1 MKKNILF
8 IAPTFFGYYK
18 EIINN
23 LEKEGNSVDY
33 ICDIPNSSNIYKAIS
48 RLKRNWTKSIVRN
61 YFNKKIEPLIN
72 SKKYDYIFV
81 IVGMTF
87 SFFPEMIEEM
97 RQKQSEAKFI
107 LYQWDG
113 EDNIKFILE
122 SHKYFDKI
130 YTFDRQDA
138 IKNEKYN
145 FLPLFYISEY
155 EKIGKTKLDE
165 FEYDFS
171 YIGTA
176 HPKKIKDITEM
187 SNKLKEIYQ
196 KQYIYNY
203 MPSKLKYYYHKLTSK
218 EYRGIKTTDLQF
230 KKMSFSK
237 TIEIFKKSK
246 CILDAHQKG
255 QNGLTIRTIECLG
268 AKRKLITTNKDIVN
282 YDFYCPENIYV
293 YDGKFNYNS
302 IFFKTDYKDIN
313 SNIYEKYS
321 LNNWL
326 NIILKR

>member
-18 EIINN
+18 EIIND
-23 LEKEGNSVDY
+23 LKKEGNSVDY

-48 RLKRNWTKSIVRN
+48 RLKRNWTKLIVRN
-61 YFNKKIEPLIN
+61 YFNKKINPLIN

-87 SFFPEMIEEM
+87 SFFPEMIEKIK
-97 RQKQSEAKFI
+97 QKQNEAKFI
-107 LYQWDG
+107 MYQWDG
-113 EDNIKFILE
+113 EENIRFILDF
-122 SHKYFDKI
+122 HKYFDKI

-138 IKNEKYN
+138 IKNEKYT
-145 FLPLFYISEY
+145 FLPLFYIDEY
-155 EKIGKTKLDE
+155 EKIGKTKSDE

-176 HPKKIKDITEM
+176 HPQKIQDITEM
-187 SNKLKEIYQ
+187 SNKLNEIYS

-203 MPSKLKYYYHKLTSK
+203 MPSKLKYYYHKLTAK
-218 EYRGIKTTDLQF
+218 EYKNVKIIDLKFEKIPFNKTMEVF
-230 KKMSFSK
+230 KR
-237 TIEIFKKSK
+237 SK
-246 CILDAHQKG
+246 CILDAPQKG

-293 YDGKFNYNS
+293 YDGNFDYNS
-302 IFFKTDYKDIN
+302 IFFKTNYKDIN

-326 NIILKR
+326 NIILK